1 MIKIAERNKI
11 QLLFDNK
18 VILHFSISND
28 DLFKLYCM
36 ILLIFGRFS
45 VTFSRIFTNLEEY
58 STEILT
64 ILINFKSTFFH
75 KIKILK
81 TQCRF

>member
-36 ILLIFGRFS
+36 ILLIFGGFS
-45 VTFSRIFTNLEEY
+45 VIFSRIFTNLEEY